1 MPVTFKTPGVHII
14 EVTPAGPI
22 EGVGTSTAAFIGP
35 YVAGP
40 MRKPTLIAGWS
51 QFVDTFGK
59 EVEIDGRLERSPYS
73 AFPKR
78 LYSPI
83 AVRGFFDNGGQTA
96 YIVRVGTGAQSSLE
110 LEDRADEPAFSGTPA
125 PTPGP
130 SLIARGTA
138 LRVVAKKEGEDGDL
152 ISVQVND
159 ANLRTT
165 TLAQASATIISAAED
180 SNVIL
185 VDDSSEFRAGDIVE
199 FGLPP
204 SPTPGP
210 TPAPGTSPGP
220 LFRAKVTRIRQNDSE
235 NRVTLDSNLTEDYT
249 GGTVYIPNLRIGD
262 RTFRVLDARDIE
274 RGSIIR
280 INQSGSAGEDA
291 EVANVILLPPEDSTR
306 QGLITLKTGLNNAYS
321 LQAGAAL
328 VDVQTLEFELI
339 IRGPGGAEE
348 TFSGLSMNPEHT
360 RYFDSIVNSLLV
372 DVVLPSDPSLAPAP
386 RNMPRVIG
394 QTNLDGGAEDDV
406 TQLEAGHF
414 REGLD
419 TLEQIDD
426 VNILCAPDAA
436 DTADVQ
442 AAVQSDLIAHCTKM
456 KDRFAIL
463 DPVDVTPDGEALAA
477 KAPLDDTGV
486 IAQRM
491 SVASSDGRAALYYP
505 RIQIQNPDPGGRG
518 QIAVPPSGHIAGLY
532 AAVDSNRGVHKAPA
546 NVTIQGALGLAL
558 KDDRRITDAEQGE
571 LNIKGIN
578 VIRMF
583 PLQGVVVWGA
593 RTISDLTAWRYI
605 STRRL
610 FLFVEESLQ
619 EGTRWA
625 VFEPNTPA
633 LWGKL
638 RRTITDFLTRVWR
651 DGALFGSTP
660 EDAFF
665 VKVDEELNPDP
676 VRALGQLY
684 IEVGLRIAFP
694 AEFII
699 IHIGQKVGGADVTEL
714 A

>member
-14 EVTPAGPI
+14 EVTPASPI

-51 QFVDTFGK
+51 QFVDAFGRD
-59 EVEIDGRLERSPYS
+59 VEIDGRSEKTPFSS
-73 AFPKR
+73 FPKR

-96 YIVRVGTGAQSSLE
+96 YVVRVGTGAQSALD
-110 LEDRADEPAFSGTPA
+110 LEDRADETPFSGSPA
-125 PTPGP
+125 PTPAP
-130 SLIARGTA
+130 SLVARGIA
-138 LRVVAKKEGEDGDL
+138 LRVIAKREGKKGDL
-152 ISVQVND
+152 ISVVVND
-159 ANLRTT
+159 DSLRTT
-165 TLAQASATIISAAED
+165 KLARASATITKAQAD
-180 SNVIL
+180 SNIVI
-185 VDDSSEFRAGDIVE
+185 VDDASTFRAGDIVE
-199 FGLPP
+199 FESPP

-210 TPAPGTSPGP
+210 TPAPTASPGP
-220 LFRAKVTRIRQNDSE
+220 SVRAKIVRKNDAE
-235 NRVTLDSNLTEDYT
+235 NRLTLDTNLSEDYT
-249 GGTVYIPNLRIGD
+249 GGEVYIPSLRLGD

-274 RGSIIR
+274 RGSILR
-280 INQSGSAGEDA
+280 LDQSGVAGEDA
-291 EVANVILLPPEDSTR
+291 EVANVVLLPAEDGTR
-306 QGLITLKTGLNNAYS
+306 QGFITLKTGLQNAYN
-321 LQAGAAL
+321 LNNGAIA
-328 VDVQTLEFELI
+328 VDVQTLEFKLI
-339 IRGPGGAEE
+339 VRGPGGAAE
-348 TFSGLSMNPEHT
+348 TFGGLSMNPEHSH
-360 RYFDSIVNSLLV
+360 YFSAMVNSLLV
-372 DVVLPSDPSLAPAP
+372 DVQLPSEPSLAPPP
-386 RNMPRVIG
+386 RNLPREIAE
-394 QTNLDGGAEDDV
+394 TNLDGGAEDDV
-406 TQLEAGHF
+406 TQLEASHF
-414 REGLD
+414 REGID

-436 DTADVQ
+436 DTADLQ

-463 DPVDVTPDGEALAA
+463 DPIDIAADGTALAS
-477 KAPLDDTGV
+477 KAPLDDAGI

-491 SVASSDGRAALYYP
+491 SVASTDGRAALYYP
-505 RIQIQNPDPGGRG
+505 RIRIQNPDPGGRG
-518 QIAVPPSGHIAGLY
+518 QITVPPSGHIAGLY

-546 NVTIQGALGLAL
+546 NITIQGALGLAL
-558 KDDRRITDAEQGE
+558 ENNRRITNEEQGE

-578 VIRMF
+578 VIRLF
-583 PLQGVVVWGA
+583 PLQGAVVWGA

-619 EGTRWA
+619 KGTRWA
-625 VFEPNTPA
+625 VFEPNTAA

-638 RRTITDFLTRVWR
+638 KRTITDFLVRVWR
-651 DGALFGSTP
+651 DGALFGDTP
-660 EDAFF
+660 EDAFY

-694 AEFII
+694 AEFVII
-699 IHIGQKVGGADVTEL
+699 RIGQKVGGADVTEL